1 MENGNNFRE
10 VHQTLKILQSM
21 AKQDDSIRILNCEGY
36 LNFETYDYA
45 KEILARLFRNKLY
58 KIVFNLENISYVA
71 SSGWA
76 IFLGNLEVARQA
88 GGDIKLAAMPQQVKF
103 VFDALEL
110 NNVIEF
116 YETVE
121 DAVNAFLKNKDIQN
135 AD

>member
-10 VHQTLKILQSM
+10 AHQTLKIIQSM

-36 LNFETYDYA
+36 LNFETYDYV
-45 KEILARLFRNKLY
+45 KEIIARLFRNKLY
-58 KIVFNLENISYVA
+58 KIIYNLENIDYIA

-76 IFLGNLEVARQA
+76 VFLSNLEVARQA
-88 GGDIKLAAMPQQVKF
+88 GGDIKLAAMPQRVKF

-110 NNVIEF
+110 NNVINY

-121 DAVNAFLKNKDIQN
+121 DAINAFLKNKEI
-135 AD
+135 